1 VLGLSPLAAI
11 LSGVEK
17 EKNWAGPSAAALP
30 RGMNLFGGLFLTAG
44 GPCASPHSD
53 VVKTAAVATL
63 ATPIERIVVDFILS
77 FHGIGESTDVVDETV
92 KFPFPSPSCAVTV
105 PSVLL
110 VLAKSRWPSWLT
122 STAMT
127 V

>member
-1 VLGLSPLAAI
+1 MLG

-17 EKNWAGPSAAALP
+17 EKNWAGPSGAALP
-30 RGMNLFGGLFLTAG
+30 RGMNLFGGLCLTADG
-44 GPCASPHSD
+44 RWPSPHND

-63 ATPIERIVVDFILS
+63 ATPIERIAVDFILS
-77 FHGIGESTDVVDETV
+77 FYGIGESTDVDDESV
-92 KFPFPSPSCAVTV
+92 KFPCPSPSSTVTV
-105 PSVLL
+105 PAVLF
-110 VLAKSRWPSWLT
+110 VLARSRCPSWLT

>member
-1 VLGLSPLAAI
+1 VLG

-17 EKNWAGPSAAALP
+17 EKNWAGPSGAALP

-63 ATPIERIVVDFILS
+63 ATPIERIAVDFILS
-77 FHGIGESTDVVDETV
+77 FYGIGESTDVDDESV
-92 KFPFPSPSCAVTV
+92 KFPCPSPSSTVTV
-105 PSVLL
+105 PAVLF
-110 VLAKSRWPSWLT
+110 VLARSRCPSWLK
-122 STAMT
+122 SAVMT